1 MEIYC
6 CDDDNNDDPN
16 YNDSDT
22 LKNEHHSDLIQN
34 LDEGGLAGLVNGDHL
49 ATNVLL
55 RAAHR
60 ARFAVSDGSAQK
72 APRDVNIFV
81 AAEAHA
87 SAVSQIIPRGL
98 SFRDGGNVREH
109 HGFKF
114 ARVTHGSQG
123 NLGTA
128 GVAISVDS
136 VKYCESN
143 DKATTKR

>member
-1 MEIYC
+1 MRVAV
-6 CDDDNNDDPN
+6 
-16 YNDSDT
+16 
-22 LKNEHHSDLIQN
+22 DLIQN

-128 GVAISVDS
+128 GVAISAIHFEFSFRWNSFLHDGFSRGSCDV
-136 VKYCESN
+136 
-143 DKATTKR
+143 